1 MNLCRMLVLNVVV
14 LYAVTDTKSEAGR
27 KALGTGGRRS
37 PVTLS
42 RLRAGGLED
51 VRFLPAIML
60 DAHATAI
67 SIASAAQL
75 VVVVVH
81 HQYGTC
87 RGKVRPTCSIHALC
101 NAN

>member
-1 MNLCRMLVLNVVV
+1 MLVLNVVV

-27 KALGTGGRRS
+27 KALGTGGRRL

-42 RLRAGGLED
+42 RLRAGGLGGM
-51 VRFLPAIML
+51 RFLPSIML
-60 DAHATAI
+60 DANASATW
-67 SIASAAQL
+67 IASAAQL

-87 RGKVRPTCSIHALC
+87 RGKIRPTSSIHALC